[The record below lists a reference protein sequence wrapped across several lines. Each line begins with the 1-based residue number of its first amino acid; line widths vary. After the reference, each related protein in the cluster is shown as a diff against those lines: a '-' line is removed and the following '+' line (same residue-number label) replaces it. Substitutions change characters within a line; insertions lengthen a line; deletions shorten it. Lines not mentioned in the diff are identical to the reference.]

1 MWLVICGR
9 EKEGRVVVRE
19 KHKGIVGESR
29 RRTIPC
35 GSTFF
40 KGKKPSFLQRVLIGK
55 TKKKNRNKYQLF
67 RFFFL
72 FFERD

>member
-19 KHKGIVGESR
+19 KQKDIMGESR

-40 KGKKPSFLQRVLIGK
+40 KGKKLSFLQRVLIGK
-55 TKKKNRNKYQLF
+55 
-67 RFFFL
+67 
-72 FFERD
+72 